1 MIEPSAITIIRLLL
15 GFLDNSVREIVGRV
29 IERCRGQELST
40 KSCRVKRIVPTLS
53 REWRLSTVLESVLES
68 AQVKNV

>member
-1 MIEPSAITIIRLLL
+1 MIEPSSITIIRLLL

-29 IERCRGQELST
+29 IERYRGRELST
-40 KSCRVKRIVPTLS
+40 KSCLVKRIVPILS
-53 REWRLSTVLESVLES
+53 REWRLSTVLES